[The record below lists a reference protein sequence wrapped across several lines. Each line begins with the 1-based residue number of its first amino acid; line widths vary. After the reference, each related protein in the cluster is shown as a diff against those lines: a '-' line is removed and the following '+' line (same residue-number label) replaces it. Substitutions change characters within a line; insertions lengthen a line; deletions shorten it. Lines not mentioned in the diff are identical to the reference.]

1 MGEKEP
7 KIATVIIKVDLEC
20 CCCSKKIKS
29 TLCKLQKR
37 FKVNSIV
44 FDDKKGTVTVS
55 GAFNPDCF
63 IKKLCCMARKVIK
76 DIQIKKPDPPPP
88 PPPPEP
94 KPAPPPPEPTPPPP
108 APVPPPPA
116 PDPPP
121 PPAPEPPPPPAPEPP
136 PPPAP
141 EPPPKPK
148 PKPAPPP
155 EVLLKFPMW
164 AFPTPVWPCCYQPCP
179 CYEPRHG
186 RCRCCSCGHVSDGP
200 PPPAAVPPP
209 QPVYYGGFPCFEEQ
223 GYKIVCEDE
232 PSYGCSV
239 M

>member
-63 IKKLCCMARKVIK
+63 IKKLCCMAHKVIK

-94 KPAPPPPEPTPPPP
+94 KPAPPPPEPTPPP
-108 APVPPPPA
+108 A

-121 PPAPEPPPPPAPEPP
+121 PPAPEPPPPAPEPP

-148 PKPAPPP
+148 PKPKPEPAPPP

-186 RCRCCSCGHVSDGP
+186 CCRCCSCGHVSDGQ